1 MASPKPAVIVRRE
14 FEATPEVVSQQL
26 RACIVGPACQ
36 LVRYNKSAEKSKGL
50 VETVASIT
58 PSIIGQGVLY
68 AANAFKTIP
77 NLAYSSVLDATS
89 VKVFIDDA
97 YLTYADLADDAD
109 FRVNNTTNTSN
120 ALVLSTNAWK
130 ATPGFDRANGLVQ
143 DVAVGDIV
151 QIYTGSGTAVLNKTT
166 KVQGFTADVVAGT
179 TGAGSFTGAATH
191 TAESPTLIAGGVTLT
206 VSAGAAFDSEAKQVA
221 DPRRAGKVATT
232 YTVTITSFNGT
243 KLGVSVTSDTG
254 LDSAVG
260 SLDAAGVLALPS
272 GVTLTAPAS
281 FTGVT
286 AIVGGSSTFVYG
298 PLHTVYAQT
307 TQTATPAAGLVST
320 TSAAPAAGLTKNT
333 TYYVTCISGGAVK
346 STAGCIFRV
355 STNNGADVVSTFTVS
370 GLGTTAVT
378 SKTIGSYG
386 VILNFGPMASNT
398 FAAGFVKGDSF
409 TIVVLAASAG
419 VVKTLVVADPYTV
432 AGAITSVRLSKQVSL
447 EVNQFQ
453 ADAAT
458 TNWVLTS
465 PTDADLRGVTISSAP
480 KMRHSSVN
488 SGLTDCRITAGKVY
502 FQYRSFLAVSPEV
515 GSATTLADITAQ
527 LGTIDPANDLAYGVY
542 KAWSNANGATVHFIP
557 TQSSDLNG
565 TNGFAAAL
573 DLAKGNRNCYSLVPL
588 STSAE
593 VWNAFVG
600 HANDESAPDAGR
612 FRIVWIAPE
621 VDKHNKIQDSP
632 IGDASTILTAS
643 SSAVSGQ
650 AGKYYVI
657 ATAGLDSRFGQT
669 ARVGDYVR
677 TKFESTATGSES
689 YVEYRVTAVVDN
701 TTLVISAAVDPS
713 LVNQK
718 IQLFR
723 DLSGSELA
731 AEYVKVSGSFSS
743 ERIFAVIPDRGVNG
757 FRVDGVPVKNWYVA
771 CAFAGLRAGS
781 RPHQPLSNV
790 ELLGFDGSN
799 DTVMAFNE
807 TNLDTLRD
815 GGCWVVRN
823 AEDGTVYAERQLSTS
838 TLDIYRKEQSVTCN
852 IDSIAFSVADGLRN
866 LVGRMNISPDTLQVV
881 SVNLQAIMDTFLNK
895 TGSATIGAQLL
906 SYTITSVS
914 IPATAK
920 DTVLVRLAVTLPV
933 PMNVI
938 DITIV
943 I

>member
-14 FEATPEVVSQQL
+14 FEATPEVVTQQL

-58 PSIIGQGVLY
+58 PSTIGGGLLY

-77 NLAYSSVLDATS
+77 NLAYSSVLDVNS

-97 YLTYADLADDAD
+97 YLTYADLADDGD
-109 FRVNNTTNTSN
+109 FRSAAGAQSN
-120 ALVLSTNAWK
+120 ALVLNATAWK
-130 ATPGFDRANGLVQ
+130 ATTRNSGLVQ

-151 QIYTGSGTAVLNKTT
+151 QIYTGSAVLNKTT
-166 KVQGFTADVVAGT
+166 KVQGFTAEVVAGNI
-179 TGAGSFTGAATH
+179 GAGTFTGAAAYST
-191 TAESPTLIAGGVTLT
+191 TIPGTVAAGGLT
-206 VSAGAAFDSEAKQVA
+206 FGLSSSGAFDTDAEQVA
-221 DPRRAGKVATT
+221 DPRRAGKRFTT
-232 YTVTITSFNGT
+232 YTVAITSFDGT
-243 KLGVSVTSDTG
+243 NLGVSVTSDTG
-254 LDSAVG
+254 LDSIAG
-260 SLDAAGVLALPS
+260 SLVANGILTLPS
-272 GVTLTAPAS
+272 GATVTAPAS
-281 FTGVT
+281 FPSVT
-286 AIVGGSSTFVYG
+286 IGGSGSFTYG
-298 PLHTVYAQT
+298 PVQVVYAAAGQS
-307 TQTATPAAGLVST
+307 ATPAAATVT
-320 TSAAPAAGLTKNT
+320 TTAGAPTAGLTKDT

-346 STAGCIFRV
+346 STAGCTFRV
-355 STNNGADVVSTFTVS
+355 STNNGADVVSTINVA
-370 GLGTTAVT
+370 GVT
-378 SKTIGSYG
+378 NITGATKTIGSYG
-386 VILNFGPMASNT
+386 ISLNFGVLVANT
-398 FAAGFVKGDSF
+398 FTGGFVKGDSF
-409 TIVVLAASAG
+409 SIVVTAASAG
-419 VVKTLVVADPYTV
+419 IVKTLIVADPYTI
-432 AGAITSVRLSKQVSL
+432 ATAITSVRLSKQVSL
-447 EVNQFQ
+447 EVNQLQ

-502 FQYRSFLAVSPEV
+502 FQYRSFLAISPEV

-527 LGTIDPANDLAYGVY
+527 LGPIDPANDLAYGVY

-600 HANDESAPDAGR
+600 HANDESAPATGR

-621 VDKHNKIQDSP
+621 VNKHNKIQDSP

-643 SSAVSGQ
+643 SSAVGGGQ
-650 AGKYYVI
+650 TGKYYVTS
-657 ATAGLDSRFGQT
+657 ALDSRFGET
-669 ARVGDYVR
+669 ARVGDYIR
-677 TKFESTATGSES
+677 TKFEPTATGGES

-713 LVNQK
+713 LVSQR

-723 DLSGSELA
+723 DLSASELA
-731 AEYVKVSGSFSS
+731 TEYVKVSGSFSS
-743 ERIFAVIPDRGVNG
+743 ERVFAVIPDRGVNG

-866 LVGRMNISPDTLQVV
+866 LVGRINITPNTLQVV

-914 IPATAK
+914 VPATAK

>member
-14 FEATPEVVSQQL
+14 FEATPEVVTQQL

-58 PSIIGQGVLY
+58 PSAIGQGVLY

-97 YLTYADLADDAD
+97 YLTYADIADDGD
-109 FRVNNTTNTSN
+109 FRVDGSTNTSN
-120 ALVLSTNAWK
+120 ALVLSATGWKGTNRN
-130 ATPGFDRANGLVQ
+130 GGLVQ

-151 QIYTGSGTAVLNKTT
+151 QIYTGSAVLNKTT
-166 KVQGFTADVVAGT
+166 KVQGFTAEVVAGNV
-179 TGAGSFTGAATH
+179 GAGTFTGAAAH
-191 TAESPTLIAGGVTLT
+191 SVESPTLIAGGVTFT
-206 VSAGAAFDSEAKQVA
+206 VNTATAFDSNAKSAA

-232 YTVTITSFNGT
+232 YTVAITSYDGIN
-243 KLGVSVTSDTG
+243 LGFSVTGDTG
-254 LDSAVG
+254 LDSI
-260 SLDAAGVLALPS
+260 AGTVVVNGLLTLPS
-272 GVTLTAPAS
+272 GVTVAAPAS
-281 FTGVT
+281 FSGVT
-286 AIVGGSSTFVYG
+286 ATVGGSSTFVYG
-298 PLHTVYAQT
+298 PAHVVYAQAG
-307 TQTATPAAGLVST
+307 QGTPAALKLTT
-320 TSAAPAAGLTKNT
+320 TSAAPGAGLTKTT

-355 STNNGADVVSTFTVS
+355 STNNGADVVSTITVA
-370 GLGTTAVT
+370 GLSGTTTVT

-386 VILNFGPMASNT
+386 VTLNFGPMQTDN
-398 FAAGFVKGDSF
+398 FHAGFVKGDVF
-409 TIVVLAASAG
+409 TIVVAAASAG
-419 VVKTLVVADPYTV
+419 TVKTLVVADPYTV
-432 AGAITSVRLSKQVSL
+432 AGPISSVRLSKQVSL
-447 EVNQFQ
+447 EVNQLQ
-453 ADAAT
+453 ADAST

-488 SGLTDCRITAGKVY
+488 SSLTDCRITAGKVY
-502 FQYRSFLAVSPEV
+502 FQYRSFLAISPEV

-527 LGTIDPANDLAYGVY
+527 LGAIDPDNDLAYGVY

-600 HANDESAPDAGR
+600 HANDESAPDTGR

-632 IGDASTILTAS
+632 IGDAGTILTAS
-643 SSAVSGQ
+643 SSATGVTGR
-650 AGKYYVI
+650 YYVTS
-657 ATAGLDSRFGQT
+657 ALDSRFGQT
-669 ARVGDYVR
+669 ARVGDYIR
-677 TKFESTATGSES
+677 TKFEPTATGGES

-701 TTLVISAAVDPS
+701 TTLIISAAVDPS
-713 LVNQK
+713 LNNQK

-723 DLSGSELA
+723 DLSATELA
-731 AEYVKVSGSFSS
+731 VEYVKVSGSFSS
-743 ERIFAVIPDRGVNG
+743 ERVFAVIPDRGVNG

-866 LVGRMNISPDTLQVV
+866 LVGRINISPDTLQLVET
-881 SVNLQAIMDTFLNK
+881 NLMEIMDTFLSK
-895 TGSATIGAQLL
+895 RGSATIGAQLL
-906 SYTITSVS
+906 TYKITSVS
-914 IPATAK
+914 IPTTAK